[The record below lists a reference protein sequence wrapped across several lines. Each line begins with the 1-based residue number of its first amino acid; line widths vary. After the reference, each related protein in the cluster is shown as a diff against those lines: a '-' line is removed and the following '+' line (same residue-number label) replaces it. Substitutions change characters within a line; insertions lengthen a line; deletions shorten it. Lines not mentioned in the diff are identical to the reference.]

1 MREIRN
7 ERGLRRVLSIPDS
20 GMSIEHWSTLT
31 YDLILLLLFLLFC
44 YSVWYWFCDSVD
56 THTHTRRLATDQV
69 GPMPITRANAVIHN
83 RMKWM
88 HDVMEKGRTGVQL
101 NFDLLK
107 MAAFNNLQSLLLI
120 GWVFFLVFPRKLE
133 AKISTTL
140 FVAGRF
146 SSPRDEAANS
156 CPRKV

>member
-7 ERGLRRVLSIPDS
+7 KRGLRRVLSIPDS

-31 YDLILLLLFLLFC
+31 YDLLLLLLFLLFC

-56 THTHTRRLATDQV
+56 PHTRRLATDQV

-120 GWVFFLVFPRKLE
+120 GWVFFLFFPRKLE